1 EQFTCGISQA
11 SSGGSAPLCAAPLL
25 GWNLNLFQPANTV
38 LLAFEA
44 ASRNVG
50 SVTHRLLAPSLLIDM
65 SAPGADSASVTYD

>member
-1 EQFTCGISQA
+1 M
-11 SSGGSAPLCAAPLL
+11 CAAPLL